1 MVNRV
6 RLVLLTP
13 SVNQT
18 LRQIA
23 RLHRLS
29 LIELIQC
36 HGSVYNVLRDYGYE
50 DLAQ

>member
-1 MVNRV
+1 MA

-13 SVNQT
+13 SVTQT

-23 RLHRLS
+23 GLHRLS
-29 LIELIQC
+29 VVELVKC